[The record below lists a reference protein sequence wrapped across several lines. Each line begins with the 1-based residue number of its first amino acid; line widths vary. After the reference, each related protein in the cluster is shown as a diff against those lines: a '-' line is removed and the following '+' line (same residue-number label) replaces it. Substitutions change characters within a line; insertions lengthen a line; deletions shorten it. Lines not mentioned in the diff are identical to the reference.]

1 MKKSAIAVKLLIAA
15 MTITAA
21 SCSGSDKDSDS
32 TAVAPVAKA
41 AVKDNGTTPTTN
53 IRYVDMDSILSQY
66 TLAQEISQA
75 GQKLMLDYQRLERQK
90 QSEIQSLGNAIE
102 QKRNNSGYLSQ
113 ESFDADV
120 NNFNKKQNE
129 AANLLTAQQNKIQ
142 NEIATQQKRLTDSI
156 MNYVKEYNVSHGYD
170 AILLRDAGIYFNPAL
185 DITEDIVAGL
195 NKRYTPAAKSE
206 K

>member
-1 MKKSAIAVKLLIAA
+1 MKKTAIAANLLIAA
-15 MTITAA
+15 LTISAV
-21 SCSGSDKDSDS
+21 SCSSSDNNEANAK
-32 TAVAPVAKA
+32 APAAPVVAKA
-41 AVKDNGTTPTTN
+41 DGTVAPATN

-90 QSEIQSLGNAIE
+90 QTEIQNLGNSIE
-102 QKRNNSGYLSQ
+102 QKRNSSGYLSQ

-129 AANLLTAQQNKIQ
+129 AANLLAGQQNKIQ
-142 NEIATQQKRLTDSI
+142 NEISTQQKRLTDSI
-156 MNYVKEYNVSHGYD
+156 MNYVEEYNKTRGYD
-170 AILLRDAGIYFNPAL
+170 AILLREAGVYFNPAL
-185 DITEDIVAGL
+185 DITDEIVAGL
-195 NKRYTPAAKSE
+195 NARYTAASK